1 MCILILKT
9 YEEQLL
15 NMTFEMML
23 AQLMNLPVKFLLNDA
38 IAIQDKYKGQD
49 DTPLL
54 QKQKQADKAEVVKQL
69 DNQLKAIKVPKIL
82 LERLKKEFDDS
93 HSLSS

>member
-23 AQLMNLPVKFLLNDA
+23 AQLMNLPVKFLLNEA
-38 IAIQDKYKGQD
+38 IEIQDKYKDVEQ
-49 DTPLL
+49 T
-54 QKQKQADKAEVVKQL
+54 
-69 DNQLKAIKVPKIL
+69 
-82 LERLKKEFDDS
+82 
-93 HSLSS
+93 